1 MRQER
6 LNSFSSNDP
15 IFNQQEEDDIEEQIH
30 QQNEKTVDKSTYS
43 FDSVFFKRF
52 SRLLGIL
59 FKSSRLYTPWS
70 TKKEARRHSLFWL
83 YVTFITLGVSY
94 EVLVYFVGMIPSQ
107 FYSILTSR
115 DTVGFSKYILPCLF
129 LVFSTATCK
138 SLLNFM
144 GGLFALKARR
154 LLTIHLQNKY
164 IKPKSMYTLV
174 MNHEKVD
181 NPDQRITQDIDKFAE
196 TLRQIVTNLIIAPV
210 MVVYYTYKCWVVS
223 GFAGPLL
230 IYVYFLL
237 GSFISRKFIQP
248 IVNAVFFKELQEGN
262 FRYLHVRLRQ
272 YAESIAFCDG
282 EEEENGRAQ
291 HSLETLLTYQRT
303 IVNKELPLKMANESF
318 SYLGSILSYLIIAIP
333 IFAGVFDGKDASELS
348 AIISANSFVAMYLI
362 YLFSTIIEQSTK
374 LSDLAGFTARVGELL
389 EALDQVALEIEKMET
404 EHPVRKEAQSDVIEF
419 ENVSLFSPRS
429 KLIVHD
435 LNLKIY
441 QGDHV
446 AFVGPNGSG
455 KTSILRALACLWPC
469 SEGRVHVPKVMMGKD
484 IIFLPQMPYLI
495 EGSLRDQIVYP
506 NTTPAT
512 KITDQEIV
520 QLLQKVRL
528 SHLSGLVQSY
538 DTVYG
543 QEWSKMLS
551 PGEQQRLVFARIFY
565 WKPRFAVLDEATS
578 AMDKETEDYLYQ
590 ALINLG
596 TSVISVSHH
605 PNVIDYHNVIVRLD
619 GQGGYTIENR
629 ESSSS
634 LVAV

>member
-15 IFNQQEEDDIEEQIH
+15 IFNQQEDDIEEQIH

-318 SYLGSILSYLIIAIP
+318 SYLGSILRYLIIAIP